1 MYMTKRIGNTTYR
14 VKVVLSESGTQS
26 LEDRLLR
33 LIRNDPLAIG
43 DHCGIMDSPQK
54 DHPQRER
61 MIP

>member
-43 DHCGIMDSPQK
+43 NHCDIMGSPQK

>member
-43 DHCGIMDSPQK
+43 DHRGIMDSPQK